1 MNPRRIALFD
11 ACPDGASRIARRL
24 SQSLA
29 ESGIST
35 RVAAFDS
42 LAPNLDASGFDAIF
56 LRGLQSPA
64 SADLLRRAADESI
77 RAALQLSETP
87 FQVVYG
93 SDAQSLEQVMRAIE
107 NLGTAP
113 PITAALSI
121 QKTRSLDG
129 AAPWVWLCEK
139 CSDPQCEHRLLTD
152 LLEQRQ
158 TRISA

>member
-1 MNPRRIALFD
+1 MNPQKVAIFD
-11 ACPDGASRIARRL
+11 ACPDGASRLARRL

-35 RVAAFDS
+35 RVMAFDFVA
-42 LAPNLDASGFDAIF
+42 LNLDTSGFDAIF
-56 LRGLQSPA
+56 LRGLQSRA
-64 SADLLRRAADESI
+64 TADLSRQAADDSI
-77 RAALQLSETP
+77 RTALRLSETP

-93 SDAQSLEQVMRAIE
+93 SDVQSLEQVMRAIE
-107 NLGTAP
+107 NIGTVP
-113 PITAALSI
+113 PVTAAPSI
-121 QKTRSLDG
+121 QKNRSLNG
-129 AAPWVWLCEK
+129 AFPWVWLCDK